1 MSRYYSSKENAAVW
15 LNKYSTKTKMNLTLN
30 HVAVVVLLTA
40 QIVLLFGQT
49 PQPECGIVEE
59 EVSYNL
65 QCVQNFLYLKIV
77 FV

>member
-1 MSRYYSSKENAAVW
+1 
-15 LNKYSTKTKMNLTLN
+15 MNLTLN